1 MEFLNIG
8 IMFAVFPRGG
18 RDEEIMAQP
27 IAVSK
32 SVRRAVGIDDGLSE
46 FSNQEMY
53 RELLSRLGED
63 PARDGLA
70 ATPARVEKSM
80 AFLTKGYLEDPATIL
95 RGALFDENYDEM
107 VLVKDIEMFSLCEH
121 HMLPFFGKVHVAYI
135 PKGKVIGLSKI
146 PRLVEV
152 FSRRLQIQERLTRQ
166 IADTIQEAIEP
177 QGVGVVIEARH
188 LCMMMRGIEKQNS
201 STVTS
206 AMVGCFRQ
214 KETRLEFLSLLR
226 QQGDGGL

>member
-1 MEFLNIG
+1 
-8 IMFAVFPRGG
+8 
-18 RDEEIMAQP
+18 MAQP

-32 SVRRAVGIDDGLSE
+32 TIRRAVESDAALSG
-46 FSNQEMY
+46 FSTQEMY
-53 RELLSRLGED
+53 REILGRLGED
-63 PARDGLA
+63 PGRDGLV
-70 ATPARVEKSM
+70 ATPQRVEKAM
-80 AFLTKGYLEDPATIL
+80 AFLTKGYCEDPTKIL
-95 RGALFDENYDEM
+95 RGAMFDVDYDEM
-107 VLVKDIEMFSLCEH
+107 VIVKDVEMFSLCEH

-135 PKGKVIGLSKI
+135 PNGKVIGLSKI

-152 FSRRLQIQERLTRQ
+152 FARRLQVQERLTRQ

-188 LCMMMRGIEKQNS
+188 LCMMMRGIEKQHS

-214 KETRLEFLSLLR
+214 KETRSEFLSLVR
-226 QQGDGGL
+226 SGNANGM

>member
-1 MEFLNIG
+1 MG
-8 IMFAVFPRGG
+8 
-18 RDEEIMAQP
+18 QP

-32 SVRRAVGIDDGLSE
+32 SVRRAVSAEDGLQE
-46 FSNQEMY
+46 FSTQEMY
-53 RELLSRLGED
+53 REILSRLGED
-63 PARDGLA
+63 PTRDGLV

-80 AFLTKGYLEDPATIL
+80 AFLTKGYSEDPGKIL
-95 RGALFDENYDEM
+95 RGALFDVDYDEM
-107 VLVKDIEMFSLCEH
+107 VIVKDIEMFSLCEH
-121 HMLPFFGKVHVAYI
+121 HMLPFIGKVHVAYI
-135 PKGKVIGLSKI
+135 PNGKVLGLSKI

-152 FSRRLQIQERLTRQ
+152 FARRLQVQERLTRQ
-166 IADTIQEAIEP
+166 IADAIQDAINP

-214 KETRLEFLSLLR
+214 KETRHEFLSLVRAPGTGTL
-226 QQGDGGL
+226 